1 MSFLNDLFSKKSEL
15 NEVGVY
21 NDLKVEKIKDPENE
35 NEELR
40 IIRFGNQANDYF
52 IINEATPDRKIPYI
66 KDVLSKVVESPTQL
80 AKIRAMPLEDRPDLL
95 VQGDAGRGCAGWCN
109 GQTICL
115 CPSILVDN
123 YSAAGT
129 FCHEFQ
135 HQEQFTHEGTREFAE
150 NNNVVERMV
159 NDRIYEAAADTAHY
173 QYLYEVRHNNPKAF
187 LAYQQAMMECPGMRS
202 YDKAK
207 RAGKP
212 EQECI
217 LSGMMGYAKD
227 SVVAD
232 YYAKDQFAFELQYRK
247 DLDADR
253 YSSSYSTVG
262 RKKDKKTI
270 EGIVMGN
277 SEEPY
282 DFVHAFKA
290 HTIGMTEDTS
300 VSDQKIKSKLRSP
313 EMNYVASVAGRAI
326 ERLNKQYQKV
336 SGGEDLP
343 LVKKGFWI
351 KNVTGLTHNRGKDGL
366 SGLWFK
372 AVSKCHQISNA
383 LRYGKE
389 EKGSVA
395 CSITYYDK
403 GRRSINLTTAAHEEN
418 ASGTY
423 EYQVDKRC
431 ERERD
436 SKLSEKEIQSRNKKM
451 KNAINIAM
459 KDSRTAT
466 LLKYMPASAG
476 VKFIFDEDVKDG
488 VTNSKNEIYLNPKL
502 SAFDLAAQI
511 AKQAR
516 VVKQHQKV
524 LKENP
529 QFASYEEY
537 VADLKQKDPEAYK
550 NKVFDMELN
559 AEAERGLFIHGVC
572 DKTGLTGYYK
582 VFTDPVAKA
591 CMDSFKKEIS
601 LEKNLFAGKQQAA
614 KAWGIELEDPKKQ
627 EKQVEKVQEQ
637 EDLKPEQ
644 TVEKIVEQ
652 VKTESVKIVEPVQ
665 AEPVVS
671 KTDEVKKPEVKIVQP
686 VAVKPV
692 SQLQEVFKT
701 KSTPELQK
709 KTVALKPE
717 DALKIVDEMA
727 SMKDETFKPNAE
739 QKQAIDFVAKYT
751 NDAVQKAGVDVQSP
765 EAKIERMKALAEL
778 TKTAEG
784 KKAFNQVM
792 SSYRNIKP
800 TEHQVESVRQASL
813 QGKISAKG
821 PVVVP
826 QIKTNSMQSNL
837 AKVQKDREVRDN
849 LVKKQQSIMR

>member
-109 GQTICL
+109 GRTICL

-123 YSAAGT
+123 YSAAAT

-290 HTIGMTEDTS
+290 HTIGMTDDKS
-300 VSDQKIKSKLRSP
+300 LSDQKIKSKLRSP

-418 ASGTY
+418 ASGTF
-423 EYQVDKRC
+423 EYRVDKRC
-431 ERERD
+431 EREKD
-436 SKLSEKEIQSRNKKM
+436 SELSNKEIAARNIKM
-451 KNAINIAM
+451 KEAIAIAT
-459 KDSRTAT
+459 KDYRTASM
-466 LLKYMPASAG
+466 LKYMPQSAG
-476 VKFIFDEDVKDG
+476 MKFIFDEDVKDG
-488 VTNSKNEIYLNPKL
+488 VTNSKNEILLNPKM

-516 VVKQHQKV
+516 VVKQHQKI

-529 QFASYEEY
+529 QYASYVEY
-537 VADLKQKDPEAYK
+537 ASDMKQKDPEGFKKQA
-550 NKVFDMELN
+550 FDIELN
-559 AEAERGLFIHGVC
+559 AEAERGMFIHSVC
-572 DKTGLTGYYK
+572 DKTGIKGYYK

-591 CMDSFKKEIS
+591 CMDSVKKECS
-601 LEKNLFAGKQQAA
+601 LEKALFAGKKQAA

-627 EKQVEKVQEQ
+627 AEKQVEQVQE
-637 EDLKPEQ
+637 KP
-644 TVEKIVEQ
+644 VEKVAEP
-652 VKTESVKIVEPVQ
+652 VKVVEPV
-665 AEPVVS
+665 ESVIS
-671 KTDEVKKPEVKIVQP
+671 KPEEVKRPEVKIVQP
-686 VAVKPV
+686 VAVQSI
-692 SQLQEVFKT
+692 SQLQEAFKT
-701 KSTPELQK
+701 KSNPDLQK
-709 KTVALKPE
+709 KTVSVKPAEALEVVDKMI
-717 DALKIVDEMA
+717 ALAGNTEK
-727 SMKDETFKPNAE
+727 NANLTAE
-739 QKQAIDFVAKYT
+739 EKQAISFVENKM
-751 NDAVQKAGVDVQSP
+751 NEAVQKAGVDARSP
-765 EAKIERMKALAEL
+765 EAKIEKMKALAEL
-778 TKTAEG
+778 TKSAEG
-784 KKAFNQVM
+784 KKAFTQVM
-792 SSYRNIKP
+792 RSNQKASQPKQI
-800 TEHQVESVRQASL
+800 SSL
-813 QGKISAKG
+813 QEKISAKG
-821 PVVVP
+821 PVVLP
-826 QIKTNSMQSNL
+826 QVNTSSMQSNL